1 MQLILLS
8 AGRGSRLPKKFRDKP
23 KSMAIVNKKTILEN
37 NLQFYNKFKKK
48 IIITGYKNKFLRR
61 FAKDNKFKFVIN
73 NKYRTT
79 NMVYSTFLASKYIT
93 QDVVVCYGDIIFD
106 SKIFNLLKDSK
117 DILPVKRDWLKIW
130 KKRMPKNK
138 IKFDAEDLEIKNNM
152 LIRIGEKINKEMP
165 KYQYMG
171 ILKLKKKSYSNLNT
185 YFKNLKNEKIDMTS
199 FLNYSI
205 KNDKLKFHV
214 KKNKLKWLEIDNQ
227 KDLKVA
233 NEEIKKW

>member
-37 NLQFYNKFKKK
+37 NLEFYNKLKKK

>member
-1 MQLILLS
+1 M
-8 AGRGSRLPKKFRDKP
+8 
-23 KSMAIVNKKTILEN
+23 
-37 NLQFYNKFKKK
+37 
-48 IIITGYKNKFLRR
+48 
-61 FAKDNKFKFVIN
+61 
-73 NKYRTT
+73 
-79 NMVYSTFLASKYIT
+79 
-93 QDVVVCYGDIIFD
+93 
-106 SKIFNLLKDSK
+106 LKDSK

-130 KKRMPKNK
+130 KKRMPENK

-185 YFKNLKNEKIDMTS
+185 YFKNLKNEQIDMTS

>member
-37 NLQFYNKFKKK
+37 NLEFYNKFKKK
-48 IIITGYKNKFLRR
+48 VIITGYKNKFLRR

-130 KKRMPKNK
+130 KKRMPENK
-138 IKFDAEDLEIKNNM
+138 IKFDAEDLKIKNNM

-171 ILKLKKKSYSNLNT
+171 ILKLKKKSYLNLNT

>member
-106 SKIFNLLKDSK
+106 SKIFNLLKDTK

-130 KKRMPKNK
+130 KKRMPENK

>member
-37 NLQFYNKFKKK
+37 NLEFYNKFKKK

-130 KKRMPKNK
+130 KKRMPENK

>member
-37 NLQFYNKFKKK
+37 NLEFYNKFKKK

-73 NKYRTT
+73 NKYGTT

>member
-37 NLQFYNKFKKK
+37 NLEFYNKFKKK

-165 KYQYMG
+165 KYQYTRN
-171 ILKLKKKSYSNLNT
+171 LKLKKSYSNLNT

-199 FLNYSI
+199 F
-205 KNDKLKFHV
+205 
-214 KKNKLKWLEIDNQ
+214 
-227 KDLKVA
+227 
-233 NEEIKKW
+233 

>member
-130 KKRMPKNK
+130 KKRMPENK

>member
-37 NLQFYNKFKKK
+37 NLEFYNKFKKK

>member
-37 NLQFYNKFKKK
+37 NLEFYNKFKKK
-48 IIITGYKNKFLRR
+48 VIITGYKNKFLRR

-130 KKRMPKNK
+130 KKRMPENK

>member
-37 NLQFYNKFKKK
+37 NLEFYNKFKKK

-130 KKRMPKNK
+130 KKRMSKNK

-185 YFKNLKNEKIDMTS
+185 YFKNLKNEKIDMTN